1 MRGARARPVVKEA
14 SNATMHASWHVIE
27 ECAKRSDRCAHSLGI
42 VFMHGS
48 MPSRLATSKNHRRP
62 AVEYA
67 RFVDG
72 CTVLV

>member
-1 MRGARARPVVKEA
+1 MRDARARPVVKEA
-14 SNATMHASWHVIE
+14 SNATMLASCHLIE
-27 ECAKRSDRCAHSLGI
+27 EFAKRSDLCAHSLGI

-48 MPSRLATSKNHRRP
+48 VPSRLATSNYRRS

-72 CTVLV
+72 FTVLA